1 MLYTMAKHCWA
12 DECEAVMGHQLGAQ
26 GPQDRLEA
34 FDELEIGLYLGQ
46 LEIGLDMICYDLI
59 GPSLGGQES
68 SLSIREVMYPGGER

>member
-26 GPQDRLEA
+26 GPQDQLEA
-34 FDELEIGLYLGQ
+34 FDELQIGLDLGQ

-59 GPSLGGQES
+59 RPSLGGLGS
-68 SLSIREVMYPGGER
+68 SLYKRGEVMYQGGE

>member
-26 GPQDRLEA
+26 GPQDQLEA

-68 SLSIREVMYPGGER
+68 SDRKSVV